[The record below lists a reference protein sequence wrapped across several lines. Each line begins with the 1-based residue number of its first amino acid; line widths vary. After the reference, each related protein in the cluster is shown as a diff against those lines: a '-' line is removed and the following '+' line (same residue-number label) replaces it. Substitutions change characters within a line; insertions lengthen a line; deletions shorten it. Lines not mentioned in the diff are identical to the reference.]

1 MKISHLTQCMDT
13 CIRPAGAMNLH
24 RPACQ
29 TRKNS
34 LQLSLNRLLCVALLL
49 PPVITGSR
57 RTVIKFLCSFL
68 PLILNPRFIF
78 PSLFSFP

>member
-49 PPVITGSR
+49 PPVITGS
-57 RTVIKFLCSFL
+57 VVL
-68 PLILNPRFIF
+68 
-78 PSLFSFP
+78 